1 MGKEELIRYFEDAIA
16 LETEIVTQEN
26 LVSQFEAMSE
36 KKKPVLV
43 ERKVQVEKPDPKAL
57 DNETKTVIG
66 AILFWT
72 LIWLVIVIVVI
83 LNNGGIHRDVIFTFV
98 MFLVIIAIGDALPLS
113 VYLPERKKW
122 KKHYSE
128 QSRKYDEDYRS
139 CLEEN
144 KKRKEEFAYIQK
156 CWEDS
161 CIKMR
166 ETLEKSLKET
176 KENLKRVYSKNII
189 YPKYRNL
196 PALTSIYEYYVTGRC
211 EELSGPYGAYNLY
224 EDEVRKDKIISQ
236 LNTVIANLEQIKQN
250 QYKLYEQVC
259 QIQINTNRIA
269 WELNDIKGYVIEL
282 TNLTALNTY
291 YNRVTALNTRIMT
304 LYM

>member
-26 LVSQFEAMSE
+26 LVSQFETMSE
-36 KKKPVLV
+36 KKKPVLI
-43 ERKVQVEKPDPKAL
+43 ERKVQVAEPDPNGL
-57 DNETKTVIG
+57 DTETNAATFFIVGMTAVFLYVQAIESG
-66 AILFWT
+66 AAEPSFWPLIAMAFFDGIIL
-72 LIWLVIVIVVI
+72 
-83 LNNGGIHRDVIFTFV
+83 
-98 MFLVIIAIGDALPLS
+98 AI
-113 VYLPERKKW
+113 YLPERKKW
-122 KKHYSE
+122 KRYFSE
-128 QSRKYDEDYRS
+128 QRRKYEEDCRT

-144 KKRKEEFAYIQK
+144 KNRKEEFDYNQK

-161 CIKMR
+161 CTKMR
-166 ETLEKSLKET
+166 ATLEKPLKET
-176 KENLKRVYSKNII
+176 KENLERVYSKNII

-224 EDEVRKDKIISQ
+224 EDEVRKDKVISQ
-236 LNTVIANLEQIKQN
+236 LNTIIANLEQIKQN

-259 QIQINTNRIA
+259 QIQSNTNRMV
-269 WELNDIKGYVIEL
+269 WELNAIKGYVIEL

-291 YNRVTALNTRIMT
+291 YNGVTALNTRIMT
-304 LYM
+304 SYM

>member
-1 MGKEELIRYFEDAIA
+1 MMGKEELIQYFEDAIA
-16 LETEIVTQEN
+16 LETEIITQEN

-36 KKKPVLV
+36 NKKPVLV
-43 ERKVQVEKPDPKAL
+43 ERKVQAARPDA
-57 DNETKTVIG
+57 DGFDTETNAATFFLVTFTSIFLFTQLMEFSAAEPSFWPLIG
-66 AILFWT
+66 MAILDG
-72 LIWLVIVIVVI
+72 II
-83 LNNGGIHRDVIFTFV
+83 L
-98 MFLVIIAIGDALPLS
+98 AI
-113 VYLPERKKW
+113 YLPEKKKW
-122 KKHYSE
+122 EEKYSE
-128 QSRKYDEDYRS
+128 QMDMYNED
-139 CLEEN
+139 CNLC
-144 KKRKEEFAYIQK
+144 RKENENRKEKFAYNQK

-161 CIKMR
+161 CTKMR
-166 ETLEKSLKET
+166 ATLEKPLKET
-176 KENLKRVYSKNII
+176 KENLEKVCAKNTI

-259 QIQINTNRIA
+259 QIQSNTNRMV
-269 WELNDIKGYVIEL
+269 WELNAIKGYVIEL

-291 YNRVTALNTRIMT
+291 YNGVTALNTRIMT
-304 LYM
+304 SYM

>member
-1 MGKEELIRYFEDAIA
+1 MRKEELIQYFEDAIA

-36 KKKPVLV
+36 KKKPILV
-43 ERKVQVEKPDPKAL
+43 ERKVQVEKPDTERLDDEMNVAL
-57 DNETKTVIG
+57 IFIAFTTVS
-66 AILFWT
+66 ALF
-72 LIWLVIVIVVI
+72 IQ
-83 LNNGGIHRDVIFTFV
+83 
-98 MFLVIIAIGDALPLS
+98 FLVFGMAADTDFIPLISMVIIDGIILAI
-113 VYLPERKKW
+113 YLPKKRELE
-122 KKHYSE
+122 KEYSE
-128 QSRKYDEDYRS
+128 QMDKYNEDYNL
-139 CLEEN
+139 CQEEN
-144 KKRKEEFAYIQK
+144 ENRREEFAYNQK
-156 CWEDS
+156 CWKDS
-161 CIKMR
+161 CTKMR
-166 ETLEKSLKET
+166 TTLEKPLKET
-176 KENLKRVYSKNII
+176 KENLERVYAKNII

-259 QIQINTNRIA
+259 QIQSNTNRMVR
-269 WELNDIKGYVIEL
+269 ELNAIKGYVIEL

-291 YNRVTALNTRIMT
+291 YNGVTALNTRIMT
-304 LYM
+304 SYM

>member
-1 MGKEELIRYFEDAIA
+1 MGKEELIQYFGDAIA

-36 KKKPVLV
+36 NKKPVLV
-43 ERKVQVEKPDPKAL
+43 ERKVQAARPDA
-57 DNETKTVIG
+57 DGFDTETN
-66 AILFWT
+66 AA
-72 LIWLVIVIVVI
+72 
-83 LNNGGIHRDVIFTFV
+83 TF
-98 MFLVIIAIGDALPLS
+98 FLVTFTSIFLFTQLMEFSAVEPSFFSLIGMAIFNGIILAI
-113 VYLPERKKW
+113 YLPEKKKW
-122 KKHYSE
+122 EEKYSE
-128 QSRKYDEDYRS
+128 QMDMYNED
-139 CLEEN
+139 CNLC
-144 KKRKEEFAYIQK
+144 RKENENRKEKFAYNQK

-161 CIKMR
+161 CTKMR
-166 ETLEKSLKET
+166 ATLEKPLKET
-176 KENLKRVYSKNII
+176 KENLEKVYAKNTI

-259 QIQINTNRIA
+259 QIQSNTNRMV
-269 WELNDIKGYVIEL
+269 WELNAIKGYVIEL

-291 YNRVTALNTRIMT
+291 YNGVTALNTRIMT
-304 LYM
+304 SYM

>member
-1 MGKEELIRYFEDAIA
+1 MRKEELIQYFEDAIA

-36 KKKPVLV
+36 KKKPILV
-43 ERKVQVEKPDPKAL
+43 ERKVQVEKPDTERLDDEMNVAL
-57 DNETKTVIG
+57 IFIAFTTVS
-66 AILFWT
+66 ALF
-72 LIWLVIVIVVI
+72 IQ
-83 LNNGGIHRDVIFTFV
+83 
-98 MFLVIIAIGDALPLS
+98 FLVFGMAADTDFIPLISMVIIDGIILAI
-113 VYLPERKKW
+113 YLPKKRELE
-122 KKHYSE
+122 KEYSE
-128 QSRKYDEDYRS
+128 QMDKYNEDYNL
-139 CLEEN
+139 CQEEN
-144 KKRKEEFAYIQK
+144 ENRREEFAYNQK
-156 CWEDS
+156 CWKDS
-161 CIKMR
+161 CTKMR
-166 ETLEKSLKET
+166 ATLEKPLKET
-176 KENLKRVYSKNII
+176 KENLERVYSKNII

-259 QIQINTNRIA
+259 QIQSNTNRMVR
-269 WELNDIKGYVIEL
+269 ELNAIKGYVIEL

-291 YNRVTALNTRIMT
+291 YNGVTALNTRIMT
-304 LYM
+304 SYI

>member
-1 MGKEELIRYFEDAIA
+1 MRKEELIQYFEDAIA

-36 KKKPVLV
+36 KKKPILV
-43 ERKVQVEKPDPKAL
+43 ERKVQVEKPDTERLDDEMNVAL
-57 DNETKTVIG
+57 IFIAFTTVS
-66 AILFWT
+66 ALF
-72 LIWLVIVIVVI
+72 IQ
-83 LNNGGIHRDVIFTFV
+83 
-98 MFLVIIAIGDALPLS
+98 FLVFGMAADTDFIPLISMVIIDGIILAI
-113 VYLPERKKW
+113 YLPKKRELE
-122 KKHYSE
+122 KEYSE
-128 QSRKYDEDYRS
+128 QMDKYNEDYNL
-139 CLEEN
+139 CQEEN
-144 KKRKEEFAYIQK
+144 ENRREEFAYNQK
-156 CWEDS
+156 CWKDS
-161 CIKMR
+161 CTKMR
-166 ETLEKSLKET
+166 ATLEKPLKET
-176 KENLKRVYSKNII
+176 KENLERVYSKNII

-259 QIQINTNRIA
+259 QIQSNTNRMVR
-269 WELNDIKGYVIEL
+269 ELNAIKGYVIEL

-291 YNRVTALNTRIMT
+291 YNGVTALNTRIMT
-304 LYM
+304 SYM

>member
-1 MGKEELIRYFEDAIA
+1 MMGKEELIQYFEDAIA
-16 LETEIVTQEN
+16 LETEIITQEN

-36 KKKPVLV
+36 NKKPVLV
-43 ERKVQVEKPDPKAL
+43 ERKVQAARPDA
-57 DNETKTVIG
+57 DGFDTETNAATFFLVTFTSIFLFTQLMEFSAAEPSFWPLIG
-66 AILFWT
+66 MAILDG
-72 LIWLVIVIVVI
+72 II
-83 LNNGGIHRDVIFTFV
+83 L
-98 MFLVIIAIGDALPLS
+98 AI
-113 VYLPERKKW
+113 YLPEKKKW
-122 KKHYSE
+122 EEKYSE
-128 QSRKYDEDYRS
+128 QMDMYYED
-139 CLEEN
+139 CNLC
-144 KKRKEEFAYIQK
+144 RKENENRKEKFAYNQK

-161 CIKMR
+161 CTKMR
-166 ETLEKSLKET
+166 ATLEKPLKET
-176 KENLKRVYSKNII
+176 KENLEKVYAKNII

-259 QIQINTNRIA
+259 QIQSNTNRMV
-269 WELNDIKGYVIEL
+269 WELNAIKGYVIEL

-291 YNRVTALNTRIMT
+291 YNGVTALNTRIMT
-304 LYM
+304 SYM